1 MPYYVFRISADKKSL
16 TLIETYAKFAEAKN
30 ACRDLRKQQG
40 PQDTDLIRMAFAN
53 SEKDAKR
60 LLTDPRKE
68 STPLEEW
75 EA

>member
-1 MPYYVFRISADKKSL
+1 MPYYVFRISADKKIL
-16 TLIETYAKFAEAKN
+16 TLVNTYAKFAEAKDV
-30 ACRDLRKQQG
+30 CRDLRRQQG
-40 PQDTDLIRMAFAN
+40 PDDTGLVRMTFAN

-60 LLTDPRKE
+60 LLTEPRKE

>member
-1 MPYYVFRISADKKSL
+1 MPYYVFRVSADKKNL
-16 TLIETYAKFAEAKN
+16 TLIETCSKFVQAKN
-30 ACRDLRKQQG
+30 VCRDLRKQQG
-40 PQDTDLIRMAFAN
+40 PQDTDLIRMAFAA